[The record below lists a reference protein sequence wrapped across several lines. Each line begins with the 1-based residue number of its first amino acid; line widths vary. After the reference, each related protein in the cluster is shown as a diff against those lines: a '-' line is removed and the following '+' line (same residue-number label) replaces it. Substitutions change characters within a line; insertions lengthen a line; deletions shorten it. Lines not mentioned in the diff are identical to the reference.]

1 MTWGFRL
8 AAGPA
13 RSQAGGPPASFR
25 FSSAATEAHP
35 LDRLPPRPEASAGE
49 AELAQ
54 HAHVVAACPVLGDPA
69 VLDAEDVDLL
79 DRHAAAGGRPAQELA
94 RLGAPRGAPQRDPVT
109 VTEDVIDVL
118 AAALTRIEIYR
129 ILSSEFG
136 WSHDRITDLLTT
148 VVRSALLG

>member
-1 MTWGFRL
+1 
-8 AAGPA
+8 
-13 RSQAGGPPASFR
+13 
-25 FSSAATEAHP
+25 
-35 LDRLPPRPEASAGE
+35 
-49 AELAQ
+49 
-54 HAHVVAACPVLGDPA
+54 
-69 VLDAEDVDLL
+69 
-79 DRHAAAGGRPAQELA
+79 
-94 RLGAPRGAPQRDPVT
+94 